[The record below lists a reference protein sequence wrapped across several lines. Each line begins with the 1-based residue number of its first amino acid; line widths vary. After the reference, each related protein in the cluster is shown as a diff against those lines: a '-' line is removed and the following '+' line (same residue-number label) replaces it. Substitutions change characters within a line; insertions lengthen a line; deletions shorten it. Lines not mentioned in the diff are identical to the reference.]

1 MIHSLYMAILAYNL
15 SSKIKDNLQKIE
27 VLRRQILFLPIPP
40 KTELRL
46 RWEASLQRIYWSLVL
61 AGNPLNKADI
71 IKLLS
76 TQNKKRLTSEQ
87 KEVVNYKK
95 TLDFIREDWLISSK
109 TVSLTTIKKLYDLAC
124 KPTLGTSARANI
136 NQKKLQPFID
146 YLQAG
151 KESPIIQAGIA
162 QISVINADAFGE
174 GNGSI
179 ARLVPYLYLYKHGY
193 DFRGLLVFDE
203 YLRKDLFS
211 LKEAIESV
219 GRNKHLTLWL
229 EYFTNGILT
238 QLRSAYKIASSS
250 KFQTDLPAAFWKLN
264 DRQIDILNS
273 LEQPG
278 AKVTN
283 MKVQGKYK
291 VSQITASRDLSK
303 LVKLGFLFSHGKGR
317 SAHYTKV

>member
-1 MIHSLYMAILAYNL
+1 MTILAYNL
-15 SSKIKDNLQKIE
+15 SSKLKDNLQKIE
-27 VLRRQILFLPIPP
+27 GLRRQILLLPIPP

-46 RWEASLQRIYWSLVL
+46 RWEASLQRTYWSLVL
-61 AGNPLNKADI
+61 AGNPLSKTDL

-76 TQNKKRLTSEQ
+76 TQSKKRLTSEQ

-95 TLDFIREDWLISSK
+95 ALDYIREDWLISSRA
-109 TVSLTTIKKLYDLAC
+109 VSLTTIKKLYDLAC
-124 KPTLGTSARANI
+124 KPTLGTSTRAASA
-136 NQKKLQPFID
+136 NQKKIQPFID
-146 YLQAG
+146 
-151 KESPIIQAGIA
+151 
-162 QISVINADAFGE
+162 ADAFGE

-193 DFRGLLVFDE
+193 DFRGLLVIDE

-229 EYFTNGILT
+229 EYFTNGVLT
-238 QLRSAYKIASSS
+238 QLRSAYKIAYSS

-278 AKVTN
+278 TKITN

-303 LVKLGFLFSHGKGR
+303 LAKLGLLFSHGKGR

>member
-1 MIHSLYMAILAYNL
+1 MTILAYNL

-27 VLRRQILFLPIPP
+27 VLRRQILLLPVPP
-40 KTELRL
+40 KTALRL
-46 RWEASLQRIYWSLVL
+46 RWEASLQRTYWSLVL
-61 AGNPLNKADI
+61 GGNPLSKTDI

-76 TQNKKRLTSEQ
+76 TQSKKRLTSEQ

-95 TLDFIREDWLISSK
+95 TLDYIKEDWLVSSR

-124 KPTLGTSARANI
+124 KPTLGTSTRANV

-162 QISVINADAFGE
+162 QISTINADAFGD

-193 DFRGLLVFDE
+193 DFRGLLVLDE
-203 YLRKDLFS
+203 YLRKDLIS
-211 LKEAIESV
+211 LKQAIESV
-219 GRNKHLTLWL
+219 GKNKNLTLWL
-229 EYFTNGILT
+229 EYFTHGVLT
-238 QLRSAYKIASSS
+238 QLGSAYKAASSL

-278 AKVTN
+278 AKITN

-303 LVKLGFLFSHGKGR
+303 LVKLGLLFSHGKGR